1 MIKRIELKCYFL
13 LLIVFAPFALCAQN
27 IEKPNVKGKTSF
39 AIVTDSKTLQECSK
53 EIAEY
58 KQTIESEGL
67 PSFVISSDWQTPE
80 QVKQILIKLSKEN
93 NLEGAVFIGDVPIA
107 MLMKAQFLTSAYKM
121 DERKNPLEVVAVP
134 SDRFYDDF
142 DLKFNKIA
150 DSTKGLMHFYEL
162 APDSNPYIEC
172 DIYTGRIVAQKSNGC
187 PYNQIRKYLEKAV
200 AAHKDKNQFN
210 QFISYTGHG
219 SYSNS
224 ITAWRAEQ
232 QIVNEQFGDLFKT
245 PRIDDA
251 SARYIRYS
259 MQDYMKPFVIKEL
272 RRPDADF
279 MVFHEHGDFHRMYL
293 SGYPE
298 ERNPKEYLSVTMR
311 SFARRDRDIEKTRQR
326 AEKYGLDSAW
336 YVNYNS
342 PELVAAD
349 SLYDLQTG
357 IILEEVNDIAPN
369 ARMVVF
375 DACYNADFRN
385 PDFIAGK
392 FIMAPGKCIVG
403 FGNSVNV
410 LQDKSAFDLLGL
422 LKDGVRVGLWAQH
435 INILESHIIGDP
447 TFHFE
452 PYPNSENLNEIF
464 SIKDNSY
471 WFGRLDDPNP
481 EIQNVALIKLFVGNY
496 KDISEILLNKV
507 KHSSY
512 AIVRYNSLY
521 LLEKLNDKNY
531 WEALKLSTKDSFEY
545 IRRIAVTR
553 MGSIGAEEFLPYL
566 IDTYINDIH
575 SARIIFNAGSSL
587 LCFDT
592 DKAVK
597 AIEDY
602 FANKNYFNA
611 SKDKDRLLKLVKDN
625 PGKESVTS
633 IVDSGKSSRHRVS
646 YIQFLRNR
654 QYHQNLEEVLKVME
668 NPAEDELIR
677 TMIAEAVAWWR
688 LSYKRDKILE
698 SCRKLLT
705 ETQTPQQMRP
715 ALESAI
721 TRLTSN
727 K

>member
-1 MIKRIELKCYFL
+1 MA
-13 LLIVFAPFALCAQN
+13 FAPLALFAQK
-27 IEKPNVKGKTSF
+27 IERPSVKGKTSF
-39 AIVTDSKTLQECSK
+39 AIVTDSKTLEKCSK
-53 EIAEY
+53 QIAEY

-67 PSFVISSDWQTPE
+67 PAFVISSEWQTPE
-80 QVKQILIKLSKEN
+80 QVKEILIKLYKES
-93 NLEGAVFIGDVPIA
+93 NLEGAVFIGEIPIP
-107 MLMKAQFLTSAYKM
+107 MLMKAQFMTSAYKM

-150 DSTKGLMHFYEL
+150 DSTKNLMHFYEL
-162 APDSNPYIEC
+162 DPTSNPYIEC
-172 DIYTGRIVAQKSNGC
+172 DIYTARIVAQKSNGC
-187 PYNQIRKYLEKAV
+187 AHNQIRKYLEKAV
-200 AAHKDKNQFN
+200 AAHKEKNLFN

-232 QIVNEQFGDLFKT
+232 QIVNEQFGDIFKA
-245 PRIDDA
+245 PQIDQA

-311 SFARRDRDIEKTRQR
+311 SFARRDKDIEKTRQR
-326 AEKYGLDSAW
+326 AEKYGLDSTW

-357 IILEEVNDIAPN
+357 IILEEINDIAPN

-392 FIMAPGKCIVG
+392 FIMAPGKCVVG

-452 PYPNSENLNEIF
+452 PYPNSEDLN
-464 SIKDNSY
+464 SVLTIKDNSY
-471 WFGRLDDPNP
+471 WAGRQNDSNP
-481 EIQNVALIKLFVGNY
+481 EVQNMAMIKLFEGNY
-496 KDISEILLNKV
+496 NGISDILLNKV
-507 KHSSY
+507 KNSPY
-512 AIVRYNSLY
+512 AIVRYNALD

-531 WEALKLSTKDSFEY
+531 WEALKVATQDSFEF

-553 MGSIGAEEFLPYL
+553 MGFIGAEEFLPYL
-566 IDTYINDIH
+566 IDTYVNDIH

-587 LCFDT
+587 LCFDA
-592 DKAVK
+592 DKAAK
-597 AIEDY
+597 AIESY
-602 FANKNYFNA
+602 FADKSYYNA
-611 SKDKDRLLKLVKDN
+611 TKDKQKLLALVKDN
-625 PGKESVTS
+625 PGKAS
-633 IVDSGKSSRHRVS
+633 ILSITDRGKSSRNRVS

-654 QYHQNLEEVLKVME
+654 PYHQNLEEILKVME
-668 NPAEDELIR
+668 NPTEDELIR
-677 TMIAEAVAWWR
+677 TMVAESVAWWR

-698 SCRKLLT
+698 SCRKLLADS
-705 ETQTPQQMRP
+705 QTPQAMKP
-715 ALESAI
+715 ALVSAI